1 MNINER
7 LAKAIQTG
15 VPVPG
20 TPEQAAELAGYIRC
34 RECGKVGPQGRM
46 SSGALIPICAAC
58 KADADMAAEAACL
71 APVFAGRLA
80 ADIVRCPECKK
91 LGPRDTESIYR
102 TDGVCVKCGTERE
115 KRDRDREYMADG
127 REGRD
132 SFDRYCNEG
141 DDE

>member
-1 MNINER
+1 MNDNSIHPG
-7 LAKAIQTG
+7 AKRFAEAVALGHPIANTPAQAIEL
-15 VPVPG
+15 V
-20 TPEQAAELAGYIRC
+20 EIENREAAATAGEIVAGSIVC

-58 KADADMAAEAACL
+58 KADADGAAEAQLRAAC
-71 APVFAGRLA
+71 A
-80 ADIVRCPECKK
+80 AFNAAAKATCARIDA
-91 LGPRDTESIYR
+91 DH
-102 TDGVCVKCGTERE
+102 ERNQ
-115 KRDRDREYMADG
+115 EYMSDG

>member
-1 MNINER
+1 MDGKSVGDNR
-7 LAKAIQTG
+7 LMRAIQTG

-58 KADADMAAEAACL
+58 KADADDAAESRLRTAVAALNAATKATL
-71 APVFAGRLA
+71 ARIDA
-80 ADIVRCPECKK
+80 E
-91 LGPRDTESIYR
+91 Y
-102 TDGVCVKCGTERE
+102 ERNQ
-115 KRDRDREYMADG
+115 EYMADG